1 MTEKGKSLEASMAR
15 LEEIVDELEKGEHT
29 LEESLEKFEEGV
41 KLGKRCREILDR
53 AETRIR
59 KLVDVDEDG
68 NRVEEE
74 FTDER

>member
-1 MTEKGKSLEASMAR
+1 MTEKKKSLEESMAR
-15 LEEIVDELEKGEHT
+15 LEEIVDELERGEHT

-41 KLGKRCREILDR
+41 KLGKRCREILER

-68 NRVEEE
+68 TRVEEE
-74 FTDER
+74 FTDEQ

>member
-1 MTEKGKSLEASMAR
+1 MTEKRKNLEESMAR
-15 LEEIVDELEKGEHT
+15 LEEIVDELERGEHT

-41 KLGKRCREILDR
+41 KLGKRCREILER

-68 NRVEEE
+68 TRVEED
-74 FTDER
+74 FADEQ

>member
-1 MTEKGKSLEASMAR
+1 MTEKKQNLEESMAR
-15 LEEIVDELEKGEHT
+15 LEEIVEELERGEHT

-59 KLVDVDEDG
+59 KLVGVDESG

-74 FTDER
+74 FTDEQ